1 MSNSTNDN
9 KNYEGVKAFLIAR
22 VSDTRQTD
30 ALPAQTTRLE
40 MYAEKLKL
48 NGQFFSFDETASKDD
63 RQKFKKIVKE
73 VYDYPEFCVVV
84 FDKIDRFTRDASSEV
99 VQIMKQLVKDGKIEL
114 HFPSDNLFYH
124 KNSPAADKTRLGMGM
139 VFGEYYAAAISDN
152 VKRRIEQKLNDG
164 EYPGKACIGY
174 TNIKLDAINP
184 VTKEPYKD
192 IVPDPEREP
201 YIVKAFELR
210 LAGNSFRTIAK
221 ILKEDGLRSNTKQM
235 KPVGQSQIETMLK
248 NTFYYGVMK
257 YDGQYYP
264 HKYRPIITKELF
276 DLVQKVNDERNTDDH
291 SKTDTKQTFT
301 FSGILKC
308 ATCGCSISS
317 YVKKGH
323 VYMRCTKAKPGVH
336 CEQPH
341 VSEAELLP
349 QVTHLL
355 DELTVSQSNA
365 EKIMELLKDQHNN
378 VVMFYQNAIKQKT
391 AEHKKLQ
398 RKIDT
403 LYDDRLDGR
412 ITVDE
417 YDKYVVKAKAE
428 MDKLDAELVDLNKG
442 NTSFIVTAEYLL
454 ELASR
459 SKELFE
465 SSQPAQKNKILR
477 ALLANLN
484 LNQKKLQLNLLQPF
498 HGLVLNQKSSSWLR
512 RLDSN
517 QQPRS

>member
-1 MSNSTNDN
+1 MSIFNEEK

-22 VSDTRQTD
+22 VSDPNQRK
-30 ALPAQTTRLE
+30 ALPAQKLRLQD
-40 MYAEKLKL
+40 YSDFKQL
-48 NGQFFSFDETASKDD
+48 NSEYHEFDETAYKAD
-63 RQKFKKIVKE
+63 REKFLEIIDHATQYKGFYVL
-73 VYDYPEFCVVV
+73 V
-84 FDKIDRFTRDASSEV
+84 FDKIDRLTRDVSSEV
-99 VQIMKQLVKDGKIEL
+99 VRKLKDLTYAGVCEL
-114 HFPSDNLFYH
+114 HFPSDGLVLH
-124 KNSPAADKTRLGMGM
+124 KNSPAHDKTRFDMGM
-139 VFGEYYAAAISDN
+139 VFGGYYSMAISDN
-152 VKRRIEQKLNDG
+152 VKRRIEQKLHDG

-174 TNIKLDAINP
+174 TNVDLDIINP
-184 VTKEPYKD
+184 LTKKPFKD
-192 IVPDPEREP
+192 IVPDSERAP

-210 LAGNSFRTIAK
+210 LAGNSYRTIAK
-221 ILKEDGLRSNTKQM
+221 ILKDDGLRSNTKQM

-248 NTFYYGVMK
+248 NPFYYGVMN
-257 YDGQYYP
+257 YDGKQYP
-264 HKYRPIITKELF
+264 HKYKPIIAKELF
-276 DLVQKVNDERNTDDH
+276 DLVQKVNDDRNTDDH
-291 SKTDTKQTFT
+291 SKTEVKQTFV

-341 VSEAELLP
+341 VAEAELLP

-355 DELTVSQSNA
+355 DKLAVSQRNA
-365 EKIMELLKDQHNN
+365 EKIMELLKEQHNN

-398 RKIDT
+398 NKIDT

-417 YDKYVVKAKAE
+417 YDKYVIKAKEE
-428 MDKLDAELVDLNKG
+428 MDKLDADLVDLSKG
-442 NTSFIVTAEYLL
+442 NTSFMVTAEYLL
-454 ELASR
+454 ELATR

-465 SSQPAQKNKILR
+465 SSQPAQKNRILR

-498 HGLVLNQKSSSWLR
+498 HGLVFNQKSSNWLR
-512 RLDSN
+512 GRDSN
-517 QQPRS
+517 PRPID